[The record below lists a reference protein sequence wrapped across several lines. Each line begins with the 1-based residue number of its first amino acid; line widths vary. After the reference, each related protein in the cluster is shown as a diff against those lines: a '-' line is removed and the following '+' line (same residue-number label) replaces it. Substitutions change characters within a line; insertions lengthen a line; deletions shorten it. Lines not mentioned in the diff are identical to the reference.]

1 MNIDTLS
8 NPPLHP
14 FITSTQQGP
23 TKITAGDLRFDRM
36 ARRISSVNSSAS
48 SSNSSSSP
56 AREVGLGIMPVYR
69 VGEEKENL
77 LAAYK
82 ELRSVMLS
90 GALLPID
97 ENLFTSE
104 NGGGENQKK
113 EQQLA
118 AILPTL
124 KTLQDQMR
132 LAAGLIDR
140 IIRAE

>member
-1 MNIDTLS
+1 
-8 NPPLHP
+8 
-14 FITSTQQGP
+14 
-23 TKITAGDLRFDRM
+23 M

-56 AREVGLGIMPVYR
+56 TREVGLGIMPVDR